1 MFRYT
6 DPRKT
11 CRSSAAAEVGSSSD
25 NGPLAPLWASGA
37 EPREDAPSGNLT
49 RARARIRAAWL
60 ISTEPL
66 HRRYSQPAKRDCQ
79 AGTKRYVARHWG
91 LTHSSHERR
100 ATGGRRGPK
109 RPMKVAHTKRGKPAV
124 DCPGGPGQKVSP
136 QGAPNPHPAVH
147 PGKSEGHSVMG
158 WIGSRWPDP
167 RGC

>member
-1 MFRYT
+1 MFRHS

-37 EPREDAPSGNLT
+37 EPRGDASSGNLT

-66 HRRYSQPAKRDCQ
+66 HRRYGQPAKRDCQ

-100 ATGGRRGPK
+100 ATGGRRGPN
-109 RPMKVAHTKRGKPAV
+109 RPTRLHTRNVVNRLLAVPEVRDRRCHRKAHRADIRQFIREEAKAV
-124 DCPGGPGQKVSP
+124 L
-136 QGAPNPHPAVH
+136 
-147 PGKSEGHSVMG
+147 
-158 WIGSRWPDP
+158 
-167 RGC
+167 